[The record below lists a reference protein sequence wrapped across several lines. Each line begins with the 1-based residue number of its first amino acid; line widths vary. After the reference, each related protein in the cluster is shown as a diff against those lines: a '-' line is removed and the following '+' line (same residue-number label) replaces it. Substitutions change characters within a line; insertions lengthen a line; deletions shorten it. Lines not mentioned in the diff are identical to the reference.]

1 MASAKP
7 APFLTRLY
15 DMVSDPSTDYAIA
28 WNTNVSVQV
37 SGAPAGRVN
46 AFTVHDSARRPRPMF
61 RCHCA
66 LTLRAQTR
74 RWRRSTP
81 LLWTRKR
88 KQLLVALKKPTPD
101 Q

>member
-15 DMVSDPSTDYAIA
+15 DMVSDSTTDYAIA

-46 AFTVHDSARRPRPMF
+46 AFTVHDSARRDASQPCF
-61 RCHCA
+61 A
-66 LTLRAQTR
+66 AIVL
-74 RWRRSTP
+74 
-81 LLWTRKR
+81 
-88 KQLLVALKKPTPD
+88 
-101 Q
+101 